1 MLLKEDELRRHEH
14 NTVRENVG
22 YYDFTHQLLEVRG
35 KDAADFLDMIF
46 VNSIKKTK
54 IGNAKYTTMLNPEGG
69 IMDDVIVFRMAEDV
83 FHISTLYIN
92 ELIEWLDINKKEYE
106 VFYRDVTDEYTMYA
120 VQGPKSRTLLNRILS
135 EPVDS
140 LGFYSIVEN
149 SIGDTFVY
157 IARSGFTGELG
168 YEIYCAPSAAGAVEE
183 TLVANGTDLGLRKI
197 TTDVIIGSLPREKG
211 YVLMQDVGGANPHE
225 VGFGWTVAKDKDYI
239 GKNAT
244 DRLVKE
250 GTTRALLGFEL
261 LEDQEVE
268 LGSKVFVDGMEV
280 GKVTSF
286 TYGYT
291 AEKYIGY
298 SLVENPASVGDAA
311 EIGDN
316 RVRAVLTDRVWYDK
330 ENIRTRRG

>member
-14 NTVRENVG
+14 NTVREKVG

-54 IGNAKYTTMLNPEGG
+54 IGNAKYTTMLNPDGE
-69 IMDDVIVFRMAEDV
+69 IMDDVIVFRMEEDV

-92 ELIEWLDINKKEYE
+92 ELIEWLDLNRNEYE
-106 VFYRDVTDEYTMYA
+106 VSYLNITDEYTMYA
-120 VQGPKSRTLLNRILS
+120 VQGPNSRTLLNRILS
-135 EPVDS
+135 TTIDS

-149 SIGDTFVY
+149 RIGDTFVY
-157 IARSGFTGELG
+157 VARSGFTGELG
-168 YEIYCAPSAAGAVEE
+168 YEIYCNPSAAVAVEE
-183 TLVANGTDLGLRKI
+183 TLVANGTDLGLEKI

-211 YVLMQDVGGANPHE
+211 YVLMQDVGGTNPYE
-225 VGFGWTVAKDKDYI
+225 VGFGWTVGKDKEYI
-239 GKNAT
+239 GKKAT
-244 DRLVKE
+244 DQLLKE

-261 LEDQEVE
+261 LEDQETK
-268 LGSKVFVDGMEV
+268 LGSKVFVDGKEV

-298 SLVENPASVGDAA
+298 ALVDHPAAVGDAA
-311 EIGDN
+311 EIGDD
-316 RVRAVLTDRVWYDK
+316 RLKALLTERVWYDK